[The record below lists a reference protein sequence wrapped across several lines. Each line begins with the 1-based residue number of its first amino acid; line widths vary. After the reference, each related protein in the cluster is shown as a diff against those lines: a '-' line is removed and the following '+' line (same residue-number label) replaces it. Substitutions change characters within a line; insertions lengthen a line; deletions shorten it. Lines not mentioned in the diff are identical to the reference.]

1 MFVCVDRF
9 DSCGATAET
18 DDSED
23 VTRIAQFTTDTAPIP
38 AVPEVFPENVSE
50 VIQKATECHDDCDTT
65 GASPKPHQDK
75 EEKDEDQESGNAIL
89 ESASHPEE
97 DSLQLVERRNS
108 VRYRLREHSLNDS
121 EDPEQTLFYATQ
133 MGFSSTVQKLC
144 SRYRP
149 FLSPAS
155 LRHALSIAARQGHA
169 SLVSILLE
177 AGADPDIADS
187 EGWTPLRA
195 SAWGGH
201 ASAVQVLHDSIT
213 FLSINL
219 NLLRQTSGFSKILF
233 FFYRKFGFLLI
244 GLKISFLQF
253 FKGF

>member
-1 MFVCVDRF
+1 M
-9 DSCGATAET
+9 TAIET
-18 DDSED
+18 NDSED
-23 VTRIAQFTTDTAPIP
+23 IAEITKTTADTAPIST
-38 AVPEVFPENVSE
+38 VPEVAPEPVSK
-50 VIQKATECHDDCDTT
+50 VIQEATECHDDCDTT
-65 GASPKPHQDK
+65 GASLEPCEE
-75 EEKDEDQESGNAIL
+75 EEKDEDEESRNVIL
-89 ESASHPEE
+89 ESGSHPEE

-133 MGFSSTVQKLC
+133 MGFTSTVQKLC

-149 FLSPAS
+149 LLSHAS

-201 ASAVQVLHDSIT
+201 ASAVQVLHNFITIHSIRLSHT
-213 FLSINL
+213 SQIFTEIVFPMNFLK
-219 NLLRQTSGFSKILF
+219 RFSF
-233 FFYRKFGFLLI
+233 F
-244 GLKISFLQF
+244 
-253 FKGF
+253 